1 VSAVEVTVARKYT
14 LRKQTVLLLGV
25 IVVAGSLAAWWV
37 LTAGRAAN
45 EGFDITDEGYYLLSY
60 RWWDQNPLALT
71 GVQYLYGPVFEWLG
85 YDVVRLRFFRLLTVV
100 VVHLVFG
107 YSFMRWLRGR
117 RPGAPPTKLWELAG
131 MASILAAGGMCYSW
145 LPMSPGY
152 NDVILLGALTLVAC
166 VLWIATAVDRGRP
179 APFWVLMV
187 AGVVIGMMVLA
198 KWTSVVVI
206 GLIVIAAVIVLS
218 AQGLRAVARGIGL
231 AVAGLGITAL
241 VVQLF
246 VVRLNVAV
254 PGIMAVNRFI
264 AETSYSP
271 TALLQLY
278 WSTGLEMLG
287 KTLRQHA
294 VLLIAAAVAVI
305 GRWPWL
311 RIAAAVLAVVGFVLS
326 VRRVVVDDAAV
337 GGSAHTSDYTV
348 TLLAAV
354 LVALVTAVAA
364 VLAGRYGATQRSALS
379 REKPRGWVVLGLLVL
394 LPMVQAFGTNNPLY
408 TIGFNAFAAWVA
420 VMIAVLTGIW
430 AVPVVARVTVG
441 LVIAASLVAAV
452 SISYT
457 GMFLRPYRS
466 VGHSELTEPATLPPL
481 KGIYVQPSA
490 ARNYAKLEA
499 ELRPYLQ
506 PTSRPILAFDKMAG
520 LVLMLQGKPVGEAW
534 VAPKE
539 RTRTAAGIA
548 EACQHGQPWSPGRP
562 PIILSNRR
570 ISDVEVTALRACGL
584 DFTADYELLA
594 PPRKT
599 MNLQVY
605 VPRNE
610 RARKTP

>member
-1 VSAVEVTVARKYT
+1 MESLAGRST
-14 LRKQTVLLLGV
+14 LRRQTVLLLGV
-25 IVVAGSLAAWWV
+25 IVVAGGLAAWWI

-71 GVQYLYGPVFEWLG
+71 GVQYLYGPIFEWLG
-85 YDVVRLRFFRLLTVV
+85 YDIVRLRFFRLLTVV
-100 VVHLVFG
+100 VVHLLFG

-131 MASILAAGGMCYSW
+131 MATILAAGGMCYSW

-166 VLWIATAVDRGRP
+166 VLWMATAVDRGTP
-179 APFWVLMV
+179 VPFWVLIV
-187 AGVVIGMMVLA
+187 AGLVIGMMVLA

-206 GLIVIAAVIVLS
+206 GLIVIAALIVLS
-218 AQGLRAVARGIGL
+218 GQGLQAVVRGIGFAL
-231 AVAGLGITAL
+231 AGMGVTAL

-254 PGIMAVNRFI
+254 PGIMTVNRFI

-271 TALLQLY
+271 TALLHVY
-278 WSTGLEMLG
+278 WSTGLELLG
-287 KTLRQHA
+287 TTLRRHA
-294 VLLIAAAVAVI
+294 LLLIAAAVAVI

-311 RIAAAVLAVVGFVLS
+311 RIVAAVLAVAGFVLS
-326 VRRVVVDDAAV
+326 VRRVVVDDAAI

-354 LVALVTAVAA
+354 LVALVTALAA
-364 VLAGRYGATQRSALS
+364 VLAGRYGLTRRSALS
-379 REKPRGWVVLGLLVL
+379 RENARGWVVLGLLVV
-394 LPMVQAFGTNNPLY
+394 LPLVQAFGTNNPLY
-408 TIGFNAFAAWVA
+408 TIGFNAFAAWAA

-441 LVIAASLVAAV
+441 VVTVASLVAVA
-452 SISYT
+452 SISYS
-457 GMFLRPYRS
+457 GMFLHPYRS
-466 VGHSELTEPATLPPL
+466 VGHAELTEPATLPPL
-481 KGIYVQPSA
+481 KGVYVQPSA
-490 ARNYAKLEA
+490 ARNYAALEA

-506 PTSRPILAFDKMAG
+506 PTARPILAFDKMAG

-539 RTRTAAGIA
+539 RNRTAAGI
-548 EACQHGQPWSPGRP
+548 EEVCRHGQPWNPGRP
-562 PIILSNRR
+562 PIILLNRR
-570 ISDVEVTALRACGL
+570 ISDLEIAALRACAL

-594 PPRKT
+594 PPQKT
-599 MNLQVY
+599 MNLLVF

-610 RARKTP
+610 RAIKTP

>member
-1 VSAVEVTVARKYT
+1 MESVAGSST
-14 LRKQTVLLLGV
+14 LRRQTVLLLGV
-25 IVVAGSLAAWWV
+25 IVVAGGLAAWWV
-37 LTAGRAAN
+37 LTAGRVAN
-45 EGFDITDEGYYLLSY
+45 EGFDLTDEGYYLLSY
-60 RWWDQNPLALT
+60 RWWDENPLALT
-71 GVQYLYGPVFEWLG
+71 GVQYLYGPIFEWLG

-100 VVHLVFG
+100 VVHLLFG

-117 RPGAPPTKLWELAG
+117 RPGAPPTRLWELAG
-131 MASILAAGGMCYSW
+131 IATILAAGGMCYSW

-166 VLWIATAVDRGRP
+166 VLWMATAVDRGTP
-179 APFWVLMV
+179 VPFWVLMV
-187 AGVVIGMMVLA
+187 AGVVIGVMVLA
-198 KWTSVVVI
+198 KWTSVVLI
-206 GLIVIAAVIVLS
+206 GLIVIAALIVLS
-218 AQGLRAVARGIGL
+218 GQGLQAVARGIGL
-231 AVAGLGITAL
+231 AVAGLGIAAL

-271 TALLQLY
+271 TALLQVY
-278 WSTGLEMLG
+278 WSTGLELLG
-287 KTLRQHA
+287 RTLREHA

-305 GRWPWL
+305 GRWRWL

-364 VLAGRYGATQRSALS
+364 VGAGRYGLTRRSALS
-379 REKPRGWVVLGLLVL
+379 REKARGWVVLGLLGVL
-394 LPMVQAFGTNNPLY
+394 PLVQAFGTNNPLY

-420 VMIAVLTGIW
+420 VMIAVVTGIW
-430 AVPVVARVTVG
+430 AVPLLARLTVG
-441 LVIAASLVAAV
+441 LVTVASLVAVA
-452 SISYT
+452 SISYS
-457 GMFLRPYRS
+457 GMFLHPYRS
-466 VGHSELTEPATLPPL
+466 VGHKELTEPATLAPL
-481 KGIYVQPSA
+481 KGVYIQPSA

-506 PTSRPILAFDKMAG
+506 PPGRPILAFDKMAG
-520 LVLMLQGKPVGEAW
+520 LVLVLQGRPVGEAW

-539 RTRTAAGIA
+539 RNRTAAGIE

-562 PIILSNRR
+562 PIILLNRR
-570 ISDVEVTALRACGL
+570 ISDVEITALRACAL

-594 PPRKT
+594 PPQKT

-610 RARKTP
+610 RVTKTP

>member
-1 VSAVEVTVARKYT
+1 MKSLAGRST
-14 LRKQTVLLLGV
+14 LRRQTVLLLGV
-25 IVVAGSLAAWWV
+25 IAVAGGLAAWWI

-71 GVQYLYGPVFEWLG
+71 GVQYLYGPIFEWLG

-100 VVHLVFG
+100 VVHLLFG

-131 MASILAAGGMCYSW
+131 IATILAAGGMCYSW

-166 VLWIATAVDRGRP
+166 VLWMATAVDRGTP
-179 APFWVLMV
+179 VPFWVLIV
-187 AGVVIGMMVLA
+187 VGLVIGMMVLA

-206 GLIVIAAVIVLS
+206 GLIVIAALIVLS
-218 AQGLRAVARGIGL
+218 GQGLQAVARGIGFAL
-231 AVAGLGITAL
+231 AGMGVTAL

-254 PGIMAVNRFI
+254 PGIITVNRFI

-271 TALLQLY
+271 SALLHVY
-278 WSTGLEMLG
+278 WSTGLELLG
-287 KTLRQHA
+287 TTLRQHA
-294 VLLIAAAVAVI
+294 LLLIAAAVAVI

-311 RIAAAVLAVVGFVLS
+311 RIVAAVLAVAGFVLS
-326 VRRVVVDDAAV
+326 VRRVVVDDAAI

-354 LVALVTAVAA
+354 LVALVTALAA
-364 VLAGRYGATQRSALS
+364 VLAGRYGLTPRSALS
-379 REKPRGWVVLGLLVL
+379 REKARGWVVLGLLVV
-394 LPMVQAFGTNNPLY
+394 LPLVQAFGTNNPLY
-408 TIGFNAFAAWVA
+408 TIGFNAFAAWAA

-441 LVIAASLVAAV
+441 VVTVASLVAVASV
-452 SISYT
+452 SYS
-457 GMFLRPYRS
+457 GMFLHPYRS
-466 VGHSELTEPATLPPL
+466 VGHAELTEPATLPPL
-481 KGIYVQPSA
+481 KGVYVQPSA
-490 ARNYAKLEA
+490 ARNYAALEA

-506 PTSRPILAFDKMAG
+506 PTARPILAFDKMAG

-539 RTRTAAGIA
+539 RNRTAAGI
-548 EACQHGQPWSPGRP
+548 EEVCRHGQPWSPGRP
-562 PIILSNRR
+562 PIILLNRR
-570 ISDVEVTALRACGL
+570 ISDVEIAALGACAL

-594 PPRKT
+594 PPQKT
-599 MNLQVY
+599 MNLQVF

-610 RARKTP
+610 RAIKTP

>member
-1 VSAVEVTVARKYT
+1 M
-14 LRKQTVLLLGV
+14 VLLIGV
-25 IVVAGSLAAWWV
+25 IVVSGGLAAWWV

-85 YDVVRLRFFRLLTVV
+85 YDIVRLRFFRLLTVV
-100 VVHLVFG
+100 VVHLLFG

-131 MASILAAGGMCYSW
+131 MATILAAGGMCYSW

-166 VLWIATAVDRGRP
+166 VLWMATAVDRGTP
-179 APFWVLMV
+179 VPFWVLVV
-187 AGVVIGMMVLA
+187 AGVVIGVMVLA
-198 KWTSVVVI
+198 KWTSIVLI
-206 GLIVIAAVIVLS
+206 GLIVLAALIVL
-218 AQGLRAVARGIGL
+218 AGQGWQAVARGIGL
-231 AVAGLGITAL
+231 ALAGLGLAAL

-254 PGIMAVNRFI
+254 PGIVTVNRFI

-271 TALLQLY
+271 TALLEVY
-278 WSTGLEMLG
+278 WSTGLDLLG
-287 KTLRQHA
+287 RTLRQHA
-294 VLLIAAAVAVI
+294 ILLFAAAVAVI

-311 RIAAAVLAVVGFVLS
+311 RILAAVLAVAGFVLS
-326 VRRVVVDDAAV
+326 VRRVVIDDAAV

-354 LVALVTAVAA
+354 LVGLVTAVTA
-364 VLAGRYGATQRSALS
+364 VVAGRYGLTRRSALS
-379 REKPRGWVVLGLLVL
+379 RENTRGWVVLGLLLV

-420 VMIAVLTGIW
+420 VLIAVVTGIW
-430 AVPVVARVTVG
+430 AVPVVARMTVG
-441 LVIAASLVAAV
+441 LVTVASLVAVA
-452 SISYT
+452 SISYS
-457 GMFLRPYRS
+457 GMFLHPYRS
-466 VGHSELTEPATLPPL
+466 VGHAELTEPATLQPL
-481 KGIYVQPSA
+481 KGVYLQPSA
-490 ARNYAKLEA
+490 ARKYAELEA
-499 ELRPYLQ
+499 VLRPYLQ
-506 PTSRPILAFDKMAG
+506 PPGRPVLAFDKMAG
-520 LVLMLQGKPVGEAW
+520 LVLVLQGKPVGEAW

-539 RTRTAAGIA
+539 RNRTAAGI
-548 EACQHGQPWSPGRP
+548 EEVCRQGQPWSPGRP
-562 PIILSNRR
+562 PIILLNRR
-570 ISDVEVTALRACGL
+570 ISDVEITALRACAL

-594 PPRKT
+594 PPQQT

-605 VPRNE
+605 VPRAE
-610 RARKTP
+610 RVTATP